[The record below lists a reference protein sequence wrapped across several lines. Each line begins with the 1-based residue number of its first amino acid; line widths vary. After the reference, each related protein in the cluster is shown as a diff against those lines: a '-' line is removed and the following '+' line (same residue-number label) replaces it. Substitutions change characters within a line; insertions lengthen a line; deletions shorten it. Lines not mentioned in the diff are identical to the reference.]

1 VRPYV
6 MRCAGTPVLMLF
18 DIITRVFYLRFL
30 HDPEITEAPTIVFV
44 PLYQYPR
51 EPRVQISDGNYSYSP
66 ETQTLEFYHNASAGK
81 VDMCCSV
88 LQCVAVCC
96 SVLQCVAVCS
106 SVI

>member
-1 VRPYV
+1 
-6 MRCAGTPVLMLF
+6 MLF